1 MNESIAISAS
11 NLTKKF
17 DDFTAVNDVSFK
29 IFEGEIV
36 GILGPNGAGKTTTL
50 RLLTGVYKLEE
61 GEKIEIFNEN
71 LKDNQINC
79 KIKFGIVPE
88 ISNAYSDF
96 TVLQNLEFSGKMYG
110 LSKEEIKNRSKILLE
125 RFELLDK
132 LNAKTKTLSKGLK
145 QRANLCLALLHEPPI
160 LILDEPTSGLDPI
173 SVKIMRKQI
182 LEFRK
187 AGKTILITTHDIKE
201 AQTICDRILIMNK
214 GKIIADANPDT
225 LRRDFKSISTIIFK
239 TEKELD
245 SKLMNYPT
253 LIKRSDGKFA
263 ISSENVLKDLSEL
276 YNSFT
281 LKNQIQISDIK
292 IQETSLEE
300 VFIDL
305 IKNDLTK
312 KKGVKND

>member
-1 MNESIAISAS
+1 MNERIAISAS

-17 DDFTAVNDVSFK
+17 GDLTAVNDVSFN

-61 GEKIEIFNEN
+61 NGKIEIFDEN

-88 ISNAYSDF
+88 VSNAYSDF
-96 TVLQNLEFSGKMYG
+96 TVMQNLDFSGKMYD
-110 LSKEEIKNRSKILLE
+110 LSKKEIEIRSKILLE
-125 RFELLDK
+125 KFQLLDK

-182 LEFRK
+182 LDFRK
-187 AGKTILITTHDIKE
+187 AGKTILITTHDIQE

-225 LRRDFKSISTIIFK
+225 LRKNFKSISTIIFK
-239 TEKELD
+239 PEKELD
-245 SKLMNYPT
+245 SKLMNFPN
-253 LIKRSDGKFA
+253 LNKRPDGSFA
-263 ISSENVLKDLSEL
+263 IPSGNVLKDLSEL
-276 YNSFT
+276 YDLFT

-292 IQETSLEE
+292 IKETSLEE

-305 IKNDLTK
+305 IKNDSTK
-312 KKGVKND
+312 KKGDKDD